1 MWFWK
6 EILTLICLICGLL
19 LIIPFTKILISLPF
33 FQGLR
38 NPIPKS
44 LPTPKGKSLIIFWCT
59 LVISILIA
67 CFSFIPLSELT
78 KILFS
83 DAANR
88 IQTWFYPQRMNNAV
102 LMWAFLNGVV
112 GFLIFF
118 LSYLF
123 VGKDSN
129 VNPKNWGL
137 QINNSEIFKTLTL
150 SFLIFTIYFLLLNI
164 IYYIFHVDY
173 RFLFVGV
180 RTFRP
185 ITLALIPMYI
195 PFFLIFF
202 ISNSLR
208 VNFSLRI
215 EGVQKYKS
223 MAFSGLVTA
232 SGLMIILFIQYFSL
246 WITGTVFWKEG
257 WLYVNLLFA
266 IVPIMFFL
274 PFFQRAFFNL
284 TGKIYLGPL
293 VMCLIFIM
301 ILMSNTV
308 SYFPI

>member
-1 MWFWK
+1 MQV
-6 EILTLICLICGLL
+6 LINQDI
-19 LIIPFTKILISLPF
+19 
-33 FQGLR
+33 
-38 NPIPKS
+38 
-44 LPTPKGKSLIIFWCT
+44 
-59 LVISILIA
+59 
-67 CFSFIPLSELT
+67 
-78 KILFS
+78 
-83 DAANR
+83 
-88 IQTWFYPQRMNNAV
+88 
-102 LMWAFLNGVV
+102 
-112 GFLIFF
+112 
-118 LSYLF
+118 
-123 VGKDSN
+123 
-129 VNPKNWGL
+129 
-137 QINNSEIFKTLTL
+137 
-150 SFLIFTIYFLLLNI
+150 LLLNI

-185 ITLALIPMYI
+185 ITLALIPMYV

-208 VNFSLRI
+208 VNSSLRI